1 MGDVRTPLVE
11 FDDLAVSYGLVQAL
25 AGVTGAF
32 LPGPTGLLG
41 PNGAGKTTLL
51 KTLLGFLQPDRGRM
65 TAFGKDPTREPLEV
79 RRRLGYMPE
88 QDCHVPG
95 MTAAAFVAFAGELS
109 GLPRDEAIS
118 RSHEVLYYV
127 GLGEARYRNVETY
140 STGMKQRV
148 KLAQALVH
156 DPELLLLDEPTNG
169 LDPQG
174 REEMLALIRDIAT
187 RRGMSLI
194 LCSHLLHDVERVCDQ
209 VIVLNQGQ
217 IARQGEMREL
227 TGARKQVFD
236 VRFKGDAAA
245 VLTDLKDMGADW
257 REGDDGVR
265 LFLPEGQ
272 GPDTVFR
279 VAQAVRGAG
288 APPPARG
295 RDARG
300 RVPARPR
307 PRDPGLMPIYDQG
320 YRRYEARAP
329 LRKARF
335 WPITRE
341 ALRLVLSKRAF
352 LGLLAAAFIPF
363 VVRAVQI
370 YVVTRFP
377 EAGRILPVDG
387 RLFGDFLNQQIGFT
401 ILLSIFGAS
410 GLVANDL
417 RTGAILAYLSR
428 PLTRRDYVLG
438 KLLVPLFLNLAVT
451 LAPAVLLYVAG
462 LSLAPEL
469 YLKWELAWIGP
480 AIVVHALSI
489 SLVVSLLTLAI
500 SSLSRSAR
508 VAGLGL
514 FGMIAGL
521 EMVRLVLQQGF
532 RQKYAMLLSVQT
544 DLKALG
550 VALFGLTDREVAV
563 AWGWAALVLVL
574 LSLACLAIL
583 RSRVRAVEIVT

>member
-1 MGDVRTPLVE
+1 MGEVRTPLVE
-11 FDDLAVSYGLVQAL
+11 FDDLAVSYGQVQAL
-25 AGVTGAF
+25 AGVKGAF

-51 KTLLGFLQPDRGRM
+51 KTLLGFLTPDRGRM
-65 TAFGKDPTREPLEV
+65 TAFGKDPTKEPLDV

-88 QDCHVPG
+88 QDCHIPG

-118 RSHEVLYYV
+118 RAHEVLYYV

-217 IARQGEMREL
+217 IARQGQVREL

-236 VRFKGDAAA
+236 VRFKGDAQA

-279 VAQAVRGAG
+279 VAKQCGVQVRYLRPGAETLE
-288 APPPARG
+288 
-295 RDARG
+295 D
-300 RVPARPR
+300 VF
-307 PRDPGLMPIYDQG
+307 
-320 YRRYEARAP
+320 
-329 LRKARF
+329 LR
-335 WPITRE
+335 
-341 ALRLVLSKRAF
+341 
-352 LGLLAAAFIPF
+352 
-363 VVRAVQI
+363 
-370 YVVTRFP
+370 
-377 EAGRILPVDG
+377 
-387 RLFGDFLNQQIGFT
+387 
-401 ILLSIFGAS
+401 
-410 GLVANDL
+410 
-417 RTGAILAYLSR
+417 
-428 PLTRRDYVLG
+428 
-438 KLLVPLFLNLAVT
+438 
-451 LAPAVLLYVAG
+451 
-462 LSLAPEL
+462 
-469 YLKWELAWIGP
+469 
-480 AIVVHALSI
+480 
-489 SLVVSLLTLAI
+489 
-500 SSLSRSAR
+500 
-508 VAGLGL
+508 
-514 FGMIAGL
+514 
-521 EMVRLVLQQGF
+521 
-532 RQKYAMLLSVQT
+532 
-544 DLKALG
+544 ALG
-550 VALFGLTDREVAV
+550 H
-563 AWGWAALVLVL
+563 
-574 LSLACLAIL
+574 
-583 RSRVRAVEIVT
+583 EIQD